1 MSGGK
6 GGGSQIVGYRYYMGM
21 HLAVC
26 HGPVDALTEVV
37 VGERSAWTGN
47 VTASGRLTLAAD
59 SLFGGDKS
67 QGGISGAVDV
77 ALGESTLAP
86 NDYLVAKIGAP
97 QPAYRGVF
105 SLIGR
110 QLFIGSNNPYAKP
123 WWVRVRRAPKGWYAT
138 AASITMPGGVV
149 AANPAHILVEC
160 LTNAVWGMGYS
171 INAIDDAGF
180 RVAAD
185 QLTAE
190 GFGLNLQWSQ
200 QTTIEQFVQ
209 MVVDHIGAVLAVRPD
224 TGQFTLTL
232 LRGGYNAAT
241 LPLFNP
247 DNILEL
253 ADYQRASWGETTGEL
268 IVTYTRHDNGKDT
281 SVAVQDL
288 ANIQAQGGVVSQ
300 TRRYPGIS
308 DDALAA
314 RVAMRDLASLS
325 VPLAKVQIKTNRQ
338 AWNLL
343 PGGLFR
349 LDWPVLG
356 IAGLV
361 LRVAGID
368 TGTLADG
375 TIVIDAVEDVFGL
388 PSASY
393 TAPQPSGW
401 ANPVQ
406 APAAATPRLLVE
418 TPYYDLVRAMSQ
430 ADLANLAA
438 TDCYVY
444 ALAGKPSPGAY
455 NAQLYTKA
463 SSQTAYAARQVG
475 GWTQTAQL
483 GAALPRA
490 VSSAGVPY
498 TGTLDSSQWTLGGY
512 ALIDAEVVQITA
524 INTTAGT
531 FDCNRG
537 VLDTVPA
544 THAAGATVWLAD
556 GRQIGDKTPWTVG
569 ETVNAKLLTT
579 TGLGTLALASA
590 PVDNI
595 TFAQRQN
602 RPYAPGNFTLNAAAY
617 PAAILGALTTAWG
630 HRDRVQ
636 QADNIILQN
645 AANIGPETGVSY
657 ALTVYGEA
665 GTALRTLTGLT
676 GTSDPWAL
684 ADEIT
689 ASALTS
695 PAPARVLVAGSLPD
709 YSATVLADTP
719 LAFWK
724 LNEATGTAAAD
735 SSGNALAGTYTG
747 GYTLGAAPPSNAPG
761 AVLLNGSTGY
771 INCGTPAALN
781 ITAAWTLEAWIY
793 LTSTPNGAG
802 IICEAFTGAGNNVL
816 YAMSFSTAAGAT
828 ASTLMAGFYT
838 GSAWKA
844 VAGPTPSLN
853 AWHHACA
860 TWDGTTLLLYL
871 DGAQVASL
879 VPGVAPVAG
888 NNGIY
893 VGRRWDASGAP
904 YFPGRMASAAIYGTA
919 LTAARISAHY
929 SAGIA
934 ASSASISAQARANGS
949 LRALLLSQRGGLN
962 SLQSQDHTTKRAGY
976 GYQYGNFYGGI

>member
-6 GGGSQIVGYRYYMGM
+6 GGGPQIVGYRYYMGM

-26 HGPVDALTEVV
+26 HGPADALTEIV

-77 ALGESTLAP
+77 ALGESTMTP
-86 NDYLVAKIGAP
+86 NDYLTAKIGSP

-123 WWVRVRRAPKGWYAT
+123 WWVRVRRAPKGWYTT
-138 AASITMPGGVV
+138 AASITMPGGVL

-180 RVAAD
+180 RAAAD
-185 QLTAE
+185 QLTTE

-232 LRGGYNAAT
+232 LRGGYDPAT
-241 LPLFNP
+241 LPLYNP
-247 DNILEL
+247 DNVLAL

-300 TRRYPGIS
+300 TRRYPGIT

-325 VPLAKVQIKTNRQ
+325 VPLAKVQIKANRQ

-343 PGGLFR
+343 PGALFK
-349 LDWPVLG
+349 LDWPALG

-368 TGTLADG
+368 TGTLLDG
-375 TIVIDAVEDVFGL
+375 AITIDAVEDVFGL
-388 PSASY
+388 PAASY
-393 TAPQPSGW
+393 TAPQPTGW

-406 APAAATPRLLVE
+406 PPAPSSPRLLVE
-418 TPYYDLVRAMSQ
+418 APYYDLVRAMSQ

-438 TDCYVY
+438 TDCYLY
-444 ALAGKPSPGAY
+444 ALAGKPSGAAY
-455 NAQLYTKA
+455 NAQLYSKA
-463 SSQTAYAARQVG
+463 SAQSAYAAQQIG
-475 GWTQTAQL
+475 GWVQTVQL
-483 GAALPRA
+483 AVAVTKA
-490 VSSAGVPY
+490 VSSAGVAF
-498 TGTLDSSQWTLGGY
+498 TGSIDTTLFTVGGY

-524 INTTAGT
+524 VNAAAGT

-537 VLDTVPA
+537 MLDTVPA
-544 THAAGATVWLAD
+544 THAVGATVWLAD
-556 GRQIGDKTPWTVG
+556 GAQIRDRTPWTVN

-579 TGLGTLALASA
+579 TGLGTLTLAAA

-595 TFAQRQN
+595 TFGQRQN

-617 PAAILGALTTAWG
+617 PAAILGALTTAWA

-636 QADNIILQN
+636 QADNLILQS
-645 AANIGPETGVSY
+645 AGNIGPETGVSY
-657 ALTVYGEA
+657 ALTIYGEA
-665 GTALRTLTGLT
+665 GTALRALTGLT
-676 GTSDPWAL
+676 GTSDAWAL

-689 ASALTS
+689 ASNLTS

-709 YSATVLADTP
+709 YVATVLADTP

-724 LNEATGTAAAD
+724 LNETSGTTAAD

-747 GYTLGAAPPSNAPG
+747 GYTLAAAPPSNAPG

-771 INCGTPAALN
+771 VNCGTPAALN
-781 ITAAWTLEAWIY
+781 VTAAWTLEAWIY
-793 LTSTPNGAG
+793 LTATPNGCGVITEFFNA
-802 IICEAFTGAGNNVL
+802 TGNVL
-816 YAMSFSTAAGAT
+816 YEIGFGISTSGSSLTAGY
-828 ASTLMAGFYT
+828 YT
-838 GSAWKA
+838 GSAWQIVTGTA
-844 VAGPTPSLN
+844 LTLN
-853 AWHHACA
+853 AWHHIAA
-860 TWDGTTLLLYL
+860 TWDGTTLRLYA
-871 DGAQVASL
+871 DGAQVATAT
-879 VPGVAPVAG
+879 PTAAPVAG

-893 VGRRWDASGAP
+893 IGRRHDSSASP
-904 YFPGRMASAAIYGTA
+904 YFPGRIASAAIYGTA
-919 LTAARISAHY
+919 LSAARISAHY
-929 SAGIA
+929 SAGTA
-934 ASSASISAQARANGS
+934 VSNASIAAQARANGT
-949 LRALLLSQRGGLN
+949 LRAVLLSQRGGLN
-962 SLQSQDHTTKRAGY
+962 SLQSHDHTTSRAGY